1 MQKKGLRKEGNE
13 FDEWKDIKK
22 KRNTSKTERI
32 KQLKSIQKKNLKKK
46 KSLAKIL
53 LKKARILYKFLGKNK
68 LGNSKISHEQET
80 KVIFF
85 FKYKNTLKYNKLT
98 KK

>member
-1 MQKKGLRKEGNE
+1 MSEKIL
-13 FDEWKDIKK
+13 KK
-22 KRNTSKTERI
+22 KETQVKQKESNNLNQFKRRI
-32 KQLKSIQKKNLKKK
+32 CKKK

-85 FKYKNTLKYNKLT
+85 
-98 KK
+98 